1 MVSLSG
7 ALERTETI
15 MSEIT
20 NERTEGEVECPSELV
35 FRWDSKGGWLVVPI
49 ALFKRVN
56 SAVTSVNSHV
66 DEAKENVYLDE
77 KQDANEFARG
87 LQCLFNLE
95 STVPVIM
102 MNFRTLKGVAIMD
115 ICDGAVSSIRR
126 YKIFRHR
133 VNR

>member
-1 MVSLSG
+1 
-7 ALERTETI
+7 

-20 NERTEGEVECPSELV
+20 NEKTESEVDFPITLA
-35 FRWDSKGGWLVVPI
+35 FRWDSKGGWLVVPT

-87 LQCLFNLE
+87 LQRLFNLE

>member
-1 MVSLSG
+1 
-7 ALERTETI
+7 

-20 NERTEGEVECPSELV
+20 NEKTVGELECPSQLV
-35 FRWDSKGGWLVVPI
+35 FRWDSKGGWLVVPMT
-49 ALFKRVN
+49 LFKRVN

-87 LQCLFNLE
+87 LQSLYGLE
-95 STVPVIM
+95 STVPTVM

-115 ICDGAVSSIRR
+115 ICEGAVSSIRR
-126 YKIFRHR
+126 YKVFRHR
-133 VNR
+133 LNR